1 MYLCIHVHWTV
12 RLLQATAPFKYLP
25 VAHASCLC
33 PYIFLQP
40 HPRPVATYSSGVP
53 SVCPTEP
60 KETPKSSYS
69 AKYFLKTLNSGI
81 VMTGNT
87 SNCQNSLNLFPSM
100 DFQSSCWSIAT
111 TEEWVTTMWT
121 PASEEWVHMDGHD
134 QSRVPHR
141 SLHLKSGQPCG
152 LLLQWASRL
161 RHEYAHA
168 RECYALS
175 QLSPSQDLRL
185 KSG

>member
-1 MYLCIHVHWTV
+1 MQRRQYSVSRSRAPAPVAARSQAQFLTHWTV
-12 RLLQATAPFKYLP
+12 RILQTTAPFKHLP
-25 VAHASCLC
+25 VARASCLC

-69 AKYFLKTLNSGI
+69 AKYFLKTLNSDS

-87 SNCQNSLNLFPSM
+87 PNCQNSLNLFPSM

-111 TEEWVTTMWT
+111 TEECVTTC
-121 PASEEWVHMDGHD
+121 GH
-134 QSRVPHR
+134 
-141 SLHLKSGQPCG
+141 LHLKSGYTWMAMTRVG
-152 LLLQWASRL
+152 GHTDRSI
-161 RHEYAHA
+161 
-168 RECYALS
+168 
-175 QLSPSQDLRL
+175 
-185 KSG
+185 